1 VDREICYFSSAN
13 GSISANPVYKG
24 KGQNMD
30 TNMLYYKIYECD
42 VKSYDYIEWAGAQ

>member
-1 VDREICYFSSAN
+1 MLFFKCQWLNKS
-13 GSISANPVYKG
+13 NPVYKG